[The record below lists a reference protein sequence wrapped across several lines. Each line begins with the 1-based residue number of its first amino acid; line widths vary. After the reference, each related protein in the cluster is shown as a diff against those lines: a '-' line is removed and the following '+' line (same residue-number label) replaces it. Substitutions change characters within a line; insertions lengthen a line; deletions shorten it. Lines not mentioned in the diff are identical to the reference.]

1 MVASSAEGV
10 VSIGLG
16 DLESLDLQRLT
27 WVNECLPLVAFTKFQ
42 IGKFTGPLQLVDR
55 PAHFNPALVLSAR
68 FNGEAFMF
76 ACSEAWLDMLLESL
90 DVSWSSLSATVRQL
104 IVQKAVGPIGE
115 FFAGFQIVG
124 SESFGQMSS
133 ANELFLATGYETEAW
148 LGLQC
153 ASAIRADVLSKVFSK
168 YMVSREV
175 SPLVALPIS
184 LPLVAAQI
192 MIPAA
197 ELDALA
203 VGDVL
208 PC

>member
-1 MVASSAEGV
+1 MVASSTEAEI
-10 VSIGLG
+10 SIGLG
-16 DLESLDLQRLT
+16 DLESLDPRRVT
-27 WVNECLPLVAFTKFQ
+27 WLNECLPLVAFTKFQ
-42 IGKFTGPLQLVDR
+42 IGKFTGPLQLIDR
-55 PAHFNPALVLSAR
+55 PAHFNPALVLSAQ

-90 DVSWSSLSATVRQL
+90 DVSWSSLSSTVRQL

-133 ANELFLATGYETEAW
+133 ANELFLATGNETEAW

-153 ASAIRADVLSKVFSK
+153 ASAIRADTLAEVFSK
-168 YMVSREV
+168 YMVSREM
-175 SPLVALPIS
+175 SPLVAVPIS

-192 MIPAA
+192 LIPAA

>member
-1 MVASSAEGV
+1 MVASSAEAE

-16 DLESLDLQRLT
+16 DLESLDPQRLT
-27 WVNECLPLVAFTKFQ
+27 WVNECLPLVAFTNFQ
-42 IGKFTGPLQLVDR
+42 IGKFTGALQFIDR
-55 PAHFNPALVLSAR
+55 PAHFEPALVLSAR
-68 FNGEAFMF
+68 LNGEAFMF

-90 DVSWSSLSATVRQL
+90 DVSWNSLSATVRQL
-104 IVQKAVGPIGE
+104 LVQKAMGPMGE
-115 FFAGFQIVG
+115 IFAGVQIVG
-124 SESFGQMSS
+124 AESWAQMNG
-133 ANELFLATGYETEAW
+133 ANELFLATGHDAESW
-148 LGLQC
+148 LGFEC
-153 ASAIRADVLSKVFSK
+153 ASAIRADTLAEVFSK
-168 YMVSREV
+168 YMVSREM

-192 MIPAA
+192 LIPAA